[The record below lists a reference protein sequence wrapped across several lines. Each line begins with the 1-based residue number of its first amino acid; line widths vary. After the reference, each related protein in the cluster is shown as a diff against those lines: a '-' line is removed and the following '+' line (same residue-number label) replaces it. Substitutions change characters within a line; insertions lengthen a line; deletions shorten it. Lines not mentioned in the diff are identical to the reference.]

1 MVSHTRKVL
10 KLNFDG
16 SVGGSPGWDSTS
28 GMLFSVL
35 GTVGF
40 VSVDNVETRAILI
53 GLQETR

>member
-16 SVGGSPGWDSTS
+16 SPGWDSTS
-28 GMLFSVL
+28 GILFSVL

-53 GLQETR
+53 GLLETR